1 MPWRRYREMHLNET
15 IKQID
20 PQAYSIT
27 ADVLSF
33 RRCPRQY
40 LLYRERG
47 FMPPNATQFYFGTVV
62 HQTLD
67 NAYMHYSG
75 RIEGVREKTLP
86 KDEDIYR
93 YFRNVENGLFAR
105 GIRPFA
111 QGPRG
116 GAGADKL
123 NGDEDYNTLKDEIG
137 TERASAFY
145 KIRFFNR
152 VEGNSLYPRVID
164 TECRIDV
171 NQSNF
176 IITGNVDVIAYT
188 NKNGK
193 KELEL
198 WDYKSQ
204 KPRDLAENTNDGKDA
219 RMQMRIY
226 AHIYNQ
232 RTNEMPTRGI
242 IYSLGSIDPK
252 TTPEDHTPEDAIIE
266 ILDLANEVEF
276 ENSIDEFSETV
287 RQIESSRNTNIWPG
301 PKKDP
306 GASTCD
312 ACPKRYDCPHLSNFE
327 SKRAYP
333 RHYP

>member
-1 MPWRRYREMHLNET
+1 MPWRRYQEMHLNRT
-15 IKQID
+15 IEHPD
-20 PQAYSIT
+20 PRAYSIT

-47 FMPPNATQFYFGTVV
+47 FVPPNVTQLYFGTVV

-75 RIEGVREKTLP
+75 RIEGVKVGTLP
-86 KDEDIYR
+86 SDEDIYR
-93 YFRNVENGLFAR
+93 YFRYVENGLFAR

-116 GAGADKL
+116 GAGAEEL
-123 NGDEDYNTLKDEIG
+123 IGNEDYDTLKDKLG
-137 TERASAFY
+137 AERASAFY
-145 KIRFFNR
+145 RIRFFNR

-171 NQSNF
+171 DKSDF
-176 IITGNVDVIAYT
+176 IITGNVDVIASS
-188 NKNGK
+188 
-193 KELEL
+193 KEGEREL

-204 KPRDLAENTNDGKDA
+204 KPKDLAEDTNDGKDA

-226 AHIYNQ
+226 AHIYHKRTGIMPQ
-232 RTNEMPTRGI
+232 RGV
-242 IYSLGSIDPK
+242 IYSLGSIDPRK
-252 TTPEDHTPEDAIIE
+252 TPDGQRPENAIIE
-266 ILDLANEVEF
+266 VLDLENEIEY
-276 ENSIDEFSETV
+276 EKAMAEFSETV
-287 RQIESSRNTNIWPG
+287 LQIESARDTNNWPT
-301 PKKDP
+301 PENDP
-306 GASTCD
+306 GVSTCD
-312 ACPKRYDCPHLSNFE
+312 ACPKRYDCVHLSKFNR
-327 SKRAYP
+327 SYP